1 MKKNKKKRKNV
12 KKFIV
17 FILIIII
24 ILYLYINYNSVFLNS
39 SDFVSNLSNVLSI
52 NNNDYKVIKQEK
64 NSKYPGVGQ
73 EQAQNKD
80 GYFTTFTTEDEHK
93 KTYKEYKQNG
103 NSSWSNKEYW
113 GSTMA
118 ENGCGITVMS
128 IILSGYGKDYTP
140 EDLREKYYPVMN
152 YENFSRE
159 LSSTFGIKN
168 SDFYYDS
175 THLSNNKI
183 IEHLKTNR
191 PIVVCVW
198 NKPTDNRWTTASH
211 YMALLA
217 TDGNDMV
224 YVSNPNGLENDSK
237 SSGWYDIDEITPYL
251 AKALYVEAF

>member
-1 MKKNKKKRKNV
+1 
-12 KKFIV
+12 
-17 FILIIII
+17 
-24 ILYLYINYNSVFLNS
+24 
-39 SDFVSNLSNVLSI
+39 
-52 NNNDYKVIKQEK
+52 
-64 NSKYPGVGQ
+64 
-73 EQAQNKD
+73 
-80 GYFTTFTTEDEHK
+80 
-93 KTYKEYKQNG
+93 
-103 NSSWSNKEYW
+103 
-113 GSTMA
+113 
-118 ENGCGITVMS
+118 
-128 IILSGYGKDYTP
+128 
-140 EDLREKYYPVMN
+140 MN

-159 LSSTFGIKN
+159 LSSTFEIKN